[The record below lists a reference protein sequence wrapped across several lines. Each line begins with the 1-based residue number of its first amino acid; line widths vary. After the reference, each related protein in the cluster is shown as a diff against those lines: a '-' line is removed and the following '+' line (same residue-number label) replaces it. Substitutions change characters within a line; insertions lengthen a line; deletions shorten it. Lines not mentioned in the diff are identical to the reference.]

1 MRSELFA
8 AMGAHNFVRY
18 WARFSTKTTFV
29 KNCVRHVG
37 DVGNVGNVGDVGDV
51 GRVDDV
57 GHVITL
63 NEYPKGHKFLG
74 WLSYSVFQQ

>member
-1 MRSELFA
+1 M
-8 AMGAHNFVRY
+8 
-18 WARFSTKTTFV
+18 
-29 KNCVRHVG
+29 RHVG
-37 DVGNVGNVGDVGDV
+37 DVGNVGDVGDV
-51 GRVDDV
+51 NDLGDVSDVGGVGDV

>member
-1 MRSELFA
+1 M
-8 AMGAHNFVRY
+8 
-18 WARFSTKTTFV
+18 
-29 KNCVRHVG
+29 RHVG
-37 DVGNVGNVGDVGDV
+37 DVGNVGDVGDVGDV

-74 WLSYSVFQQ
+74 WLSCSVFQQ